1 MGHRSRG
8 RGRTRQLPHPR
19 QSHDRGSAVCR
30 GRASARR
37 RIPEEGTYR
46 SHRWE
51 ATLVT
56 DVSRD
61 SAERLTG
68 DAQRLEMR
76 LRPNRPPVMRL
87 SRKVL
92 IALGLVAAV
101 AIASALFFALQ
112 PRRQFAG
119 SELYNT
125 DNRTTPDA
133 LSNLP
138 RDYAGLP
145 KNIPQLGPPL
155 PGDLGRPILNAGA
168 GNASAP
174 STPDPE

>member
-1 MGHRSRG
+1 
-8 RGRTRQLPHPR
+8 
-19 QSHDRGSAVCR
+19 
-30 GRASARR
+30 
-37 RIPEEGTYR
+37 
-46 SHRWE
+46 
-51 ATLVT
+51 
-56 DVSRD
+56 
-61 SAERLTG
+61 
-68 DAQRLEMR
+68 MR
-76 LRPNRPPVMRL
+76 LRPNRAPVMRL

-112 PRRQFAG
+112 PRRQIAG
-119 SELYNT
+119 SELFST
-125 DNRTTPDA
+125 DNRTTPDG

-168 GNASAP
+168 GNAAASAP
-174 STPDPE
+174 PDPEKQRIAQEQEAARVSHLFATTNVRQTPPSCADCDRPLDGSGHARRRR